1 MSETK
6 RKVITR
12 TIKIEATLISRP
24 NFRLPMISN
33 FLLKVKVCEKLRIKK
48 AKTMNCPI
56 KLIFKEF
63 PLLYGRIPLVER
75 VEKAKQSEVNARFPV
90 RRSKKNKTAV
100 IIKYIGNSFLP
111 YINNLSSEF

>member
-1 MSETK
+1 MSKTK

-12 TIKIEATLISRP
+12 IIKIKATLISRP
-24 NFRLPMISN
+24 SLRLPTISN
-33 FLLKVKVCEKLRIKK
+33 FLPKVKVCEKLRIKK
-48 AKTMNCPI
+48 EKIINCPM

-75 VEKAKQSEVNARFPV
+75 VEKAKQREVNARFPV

-111 YINNLSSEF
+111 YLNNLSSEF